1 MEHRVGRG
9 HRRGGEGEPVVS
21 RDPHAPADRWREIA
35 PGVWHR
41 EAVSARSPSALV
53 RSQGGGFVMRIG
65 NAGPWLAAGDTLA
78 AATEHAGGHAA
89 RLELMAERGGDDLCG
104 ACATCTRLAKEA
116 GDGNNSGAGALREP

>member
-1 MEHRVGRG
+1 M
-9 HRRGGEGEPVVS
+9 S
-21 RDPHAPADRWREIA
+21 RDPHAPADRWRSVA

-78 AATEHAGGHAA
+78 SATEHAGGHAA

-104 ACATCTRLAKEA
+104 PCAQCARLAKEA
-116 GDGNNSGAGALREP
+116 GDGNNSGADALREP